1 MNKHWRRKASLVL
14 ACAGAGAIAFGLALH
29 AQTTSHSSSTWAISI
44 ILPPR
49 LVAGQPATLAVL
61 GVDGRLAPDVKVD
74 LSDGQ
79 SLTTDSTGRAFFTA
93 PASQGYILA
102 KGSGA
107 SVAAL
112 IDSSAPPA
120 ATGAAN
126 TISLPA
132 IISEHDTFWICGG
145 NFRGDSDANHVT
157 IGGQLALVLAASPA
171 CLSVL
176 PGPYVQPGAQPLAI
190 DAPGGHWT
198 ASATVVFLEFAP
210 PDPPLRPGKKG
221 RITVR
226 VRGSAQKLALAVE
239 NRSPGIL
246 AFTHG
251 DTEEVLTSGGD
262 TNIASLP
269 VETIRSGDYSFHA
282 RVLPPPR
289 PEIAARYLAAAATLA
304 PRNLQGDVNEL
315 AARLSRNSRA
325 AKDVRAK
332 LDEMIGKTI
341 AGDFRTLLE
350 AARVSL

>member
-1 MNKHWRRKASLVL
+1 MNRHWQRKAALVL
-14 ACAGAGAIAFGLALH
+14 GSVLTLAPGFS
-29 AQTTSHSSSTWAISI
+29 ARGQTSQSSSTWAISI
-44 ILPPR
+44 VLPPR

-93 PASQGYILA
+93 PTSQGYMLA

-112 IDSSAPPA
+112 IDLSEPA
-120 ATGAAN
+120 GGPDAN
-126 TISLPA
+126 AISLPA
-132 IISEHDTFWICGG
+132 VISEHDAFWICGG

-157 IGGQLALVLAASPA
+157 IGSQLSLVLAASPA

-176 PGPYVQPGAQPLAI
+176 PGPYVQPGAQPVVI
-190 DAPGGHWT
+190 DAAGGHRT
-198 ASATVVFLEFAP
+198 ASTTVVLLEFAP

-251 DTEEVLTSGGD
+251 DTEELLTSGGD

-269 VETIRSGDYSFHA
+269 IETIRSGDYSFHV

-304 PRNLQGDVNEL
+304 PRNLQGDLNEL
-315 AARLSRNSRA
+315 AARLSRNPRA

-350 AARVSL
+350 AARASL